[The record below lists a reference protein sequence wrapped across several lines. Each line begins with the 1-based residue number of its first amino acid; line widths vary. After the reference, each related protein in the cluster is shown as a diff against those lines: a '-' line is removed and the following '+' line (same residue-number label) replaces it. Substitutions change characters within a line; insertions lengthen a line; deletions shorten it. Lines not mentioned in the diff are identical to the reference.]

1 MDALGDRMDKTVDR
15 LLTGLKPG
23 RSRTGE

>member
-15 LLTGLKPG
+15 LLAGFKP
-23 RSRTGE
+23 RSRTEE